1 MTVGAATGQQPG
13 PIGSNPPSGPTP
25 LSSAAPAVGPQRESA
40 INAPGAPAPKTAAG
54 GKQGGGA
61 GSAEEADLIRR
72 AQAGDRA
79 AFGAFV
85 VATQDRLYTV
95 LVRIIGDREE
105 ARELA
110 QETYLKAFSS
120 LASFRGDSA
129 PYTWLYRVAVNL
141 AIARLRKVRR
151 HRVFSLD
158 SGATS
163 GTAVGGGGASV
174 VRGAGGTD
182 PRLGPEGQALAA
194 EQARQVVA
202 ALGRLDSEYRTV
214 LVLRDVDQLDY
225 REIADVLQLPI
236 GTVKSRLFRARL
248 SLREELQ
255 RYMGTDQ
262 RRPATGTDANRGG
275 QVP

>member
-13 PIGSNPPSGPTP
+13 PIGSNTPSGPSP
-25 LSSAAPAVGPQRESA
+25 LSSAAPAAGPQQGSA
-40 INAPGAPAPKTAAG
+40 VSAPAAPTTRPTTGNSAG
-54 GKQGGGA
+54 T
-61 GSAEEADLIRR
+61 EELELVRR
-72 AQAGDRA
+72 AQDGDRA

-129 PYTWLYRVAVNL
+129 PYTWLYRIAVNL

-158 SGATS
+158 SASTS
-163 GTAVGGGGASV
+163 AAAGGGGGIGSAA
-174 VRGAGGTD
+174 RGTD
-182 PRLGPEGQALAA
+182 PQLGPDAHALAA

-255 RYMGTDQ
+255 RYMTGDP
-262 RRPATGTDANRGG
+262 RRPAPPSDPNRGG
-275 QVP
+275 TLP